1 MNETA
6 QPQDEI
12 SLRDLYLVLKRNA
25 RIILAVTLGAALVTF
40 AISMILPKT
49 YRSQANLSLSLS
61 IQPFY
66 GQQQPTNQQERFS
79 QILANLPSL
88 SGLAGSFQ
96 DLLETRELAQSL
108 GVANP
113 ASRYQAKFDDKTGI
127 WRLSAKGSSPE
138 EARRATEKLLATAR
152 DFLESKLAQT
162 VNSNLA
168 ALLAQARIDAESAQ
182 IGLQEIKKALAN
194 TPPTVGADAAVASA
208 LESQGVNPLV
218 ARATSPA
225 YASLKLQEANLRSQL
240 AQAQARIETY
250 SRLARNPQ
258 EIRTL
263 VGQALQI
270 QLLVAP
276 SEPLR
281 PVSPRPLLYAAIAAV
296 LGLILSVFWAFLA
309 EALAPLRPE
318 PEAASPHTI
327 LPAKETVH

>member
-1 MNETA
+1 MSETT

-25 RIILAVTLGAALVTF
+25 RMILAVTLGAALVTF

-88 SGLAGSFQ
+88 SGLTGSFQ
-96 DLLETRELAQSL
+96 DRLETRELAQSL

-152 DFLESKLAQT
+152 DFLESKLTQT

-309 EALAPLRPE
+309 EALAPRRPE
-318 PEAASPHTI
+318 PEAAAPHTI

>member
-12 SLRDLYLVLKRNA
+12 SLRDLYWVLKRNA

-88 SGLAGSFQ
+88 SGLASSFQ

-113 ASRYQAKFDDKTGI
+113 ASRYQAKFDEKTGI
-127 WRLSAKGSSPE
+127 WKLSAKGSSPE

-182 IGLQEIKKALAN
+182 IGLEEIKKALAN

-270 QLLVAP
+270 QPLVAP

-309 EALAPLRPE
+309 EALAPRRPE
-318 PEAASPHTI
+318 PEAASPRT
-327 LPAKETVH
+327 PPSVQETVH

>member
-12 SLRDLYLVLKRNA
+12 SLRDLYWVLKRNA
-25 RIILAVTLGAALVTF
+25 RMILAVTLGAALVTF

-49 YRSQANLSLSLS
+49 YRSQANLSLSVTS
-61 IQPFY
+61 
-66 GQQQPTNQQERFS
+66 QQQLS
-79 QILANLPSL
+79 GQILANLPSL
-88 SGLAGSFQ
+88 SGLTGSFQ
-96 DLLETRELAQSL
+96 DRLETRELAQSL

-152 DFLESKLAQT
+152 DFLESKLTQT

-225 YASLKLQEANLRSQL
+225 YTSLKLQEANLRSQL